1 MATEKQQKRKMK
13 HAAGCVVYR
22 YDAAGTPLLL
32 LIYDRYGA
40 WSLPKGH
47 LEGDE
52 TEAAAAVREVWEET
66 GVRGVLGPLV
76 GRVTYQMLDK
86 QRQPRL
92 KQVAFFLMR
101 ADAAVATPRA
111 EEGIRAA
118 EWYPAEAA
126 LARLTY
132 PQVRAIVEQALGML
146 G

>member
-1 MATEKQQKRKMK
+1 VNQPTPTKVKR
-13 HAAGCVVYR
+13 AAGCVVYR
-22 YDAAGTPLLL
+22 HDTAGALWLL
-32 LIYDRYGA
+32 LIHDRYGA
-40 WSLPKGH
+40 WTLPKGH
-47 LEGDE
+47 LKLGESDAD
-52 TEAAAAVREVWEET
+52 AAAREVWEET
-66 GVRGVLGPLV
+66 GVRGQLGALVAEIEYSVLSKRG
-76 GRVTYQMLDK
+76 
-86 QRQPRL
+86 QPRL

-118 EWYPAEAA
+118 EWYLAEAA